1 MQAMAMTAKRILT
14 SVFPKILSMAAGPN
28 PSSVPESRAARK
40 HAVPVAV
47 SQLKS
52 NLAFSG
58 VGLATTGCARST
70 ARCRCGT
77 FHPPVEKAGVVALPM
92 AVLKDGR
99 PQHNTKSDRIAKGIQ
114 ALAICP

>member
-1 MQAMAMTAKRILT
+1 MQAMATIAKRMRT
-14 SVFPKILSMAAGPN
+14 SVLPRILAIAPGLN
-28 PSSVPESRAARK
+28 PSNVPASNADRK

-70 ARCRCGT
+70 ALCKYGT
-77 FHPPVEKAGVVALPM
+77 FHPPLRNAGVVALPI
-92 AVLKDGR
+92 AVFMDGR
-99 PQHNTKSDRIAKGIQ
+99 PQQSTNSD
-114 ALAICP
+114 